1 MEGFLRGDFLDSVLY
16 LLPYLGFIAVMTA
29 APMLK
34 LYNLAL
40 VEKNMDLRLAVV
52 AMSAHIII
60 VLALWATKWYGVLL
74 IYLVC
79 LAVLW
84 MLTPVIGIV
93 HDWLTLKQLNDRDIS
108 RYRYMLSLDPNN
120 ANALIGL
127 ANAYLDRGKR
137 EEAIAAYEK
146 ARAIDPLHTG
156 VASSRLQALFHN
168 RVVRNINKSGVKIV
182 SQNENLLNMDEK
194 VTMEYVD
201 KEDEPVIPEL

>member
-34 LYNLAL
+34 LYNVAL